1 MNKQEVLTLINACTV
16 CCLATADGDIPRGR
30 YIMPYKSDE
39 NGIIFHTG
47 KGKDMHKQIQKN
59 PKVELC
65 FFNPKDNVQVRVNGT
80 AELVEDL
87 NLKKEIVAKRDFLK
101 PIIEK
106 IGYEPFAVYRVKNGS
121 ATVWTFQ
128 TNLAPK
134 EYVSL

>member
-1 MNKQEVLTLINACTV
+1 MNKQEIFTLINACTV
-16 CCLATADGDIPRGR
+16 CCLATTDGDVPRGR

-39 NGIIFHTG
+39 NGIVFHTW

-59 PKVELC
+59 PKIELC
-65 FFNPKDNVQVRVNGT
+65 FFNPKDFVQVRVSGA

-87 NLKKEIVAKRDFLK
+87 ELKKEIVGKRDFLK
-101 PIIEK
+101 PWVEK
-106 IGYEPFAVYRVKNGS
+106 SGYEKFAVYCMKNGI

-128 TNLAPK
+128 TNFAPK